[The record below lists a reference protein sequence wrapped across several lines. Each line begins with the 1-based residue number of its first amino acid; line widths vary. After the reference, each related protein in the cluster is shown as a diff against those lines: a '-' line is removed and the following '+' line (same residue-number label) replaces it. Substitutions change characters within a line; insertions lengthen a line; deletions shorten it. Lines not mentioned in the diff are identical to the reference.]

1 MELPVIA
8 VSGKSE
14 SLINLADDFPTPP
27 PTPPAVAAAAT
38 ATAAAAAAAAATD
51 NNSTIAPLVAVTTT
65 AGGFTRP
72 LPLPPSTSTAKPPS
86 LPPSSSQ
93 PSFRKSYPPLIEGNL
108 PLLHPLRLP
117 AVLLLD
123 SIAWDAGILVL
134 VLFNALCLT
143 FYRPTDASTSSLS
156 QAILFFE
163 IFCQLCFTNEMIV
176 KFLALGIVKYKKSY
190 FRDPWSVFDFLVLIA
205 GWLALYGT
213 FFSSSSSLPSAS
225 SPTSSLPPS
234 SSIHGPLTVFGV
246 LRVLR
251 PFRILNLLP
260 ELKRLTG
267 AVILALLP
275 LTTLMSLALLVFLTL
290 SLVGMQLFQGKFNQ
304 QCYKSIG
311 GYWEGSSSSGEGG
324 EGGGGGGGSVRLC
337 SMEGGRE
344 GGRACPAGGW
354 VCKDVKEG
362 GREGPNGGWTSFD
375 SVWMSLLTI
384 FQCMTQQGWSDVM
397 YWGRQSGGGWVVYV
411 FFILILILSFFLFQ
425 LIVVFVIVNYSK
437 SQRKG
442 GRERGNEGGR
452 EEGGMSLSQRGKVGR
467 EGGKEEGREKRVM
480 VVSRK
485 KSVVIPLVGEEE
497 EGEEG
502 REGGVLQE
510 QLKRVKSGDY
520 SELLISKLLAI
531 KAGAQLEALT
541 ALPPSLPPSSSIGK
555 GEGGREGGV
564 NVRVGEIALLLQRA
578 MRHLQLAP
586 QHSLSPSSFR
596 LKETGED
603 EEDDPL
609 LLRKNGGRTRKGGRK
624 GGEVDPSSVKYEESP
639 GTYICAAI
647 ARSRIFYYF
656 GHFITILS
664 TLLLSLAHY
673 GMSPSLSRFLTRM
686 NNFLVLIFC
695 LEVFVKARGWGWR
708 RYKEEEGGVGLDLFV
723 VVVSLLE
730 LFLGGTSSRSYA
742 LRCVR
747 LVRIFSL
754 GREWG
759 GFRKVL
765 GNVVYTASNSVPF
778 LLLLGT
784 FLSVFAIGGMTFLGG
799 KLVDSDGLAAL
810 PVPARRNFDSF
821 YWSVVSVFQIMTLD
835 GWNSEM
841 YKAMS
846 VSDSAIAAGFYVSA
860 VLLGKYG
867 LLNLLTAILVENYG
881 RLQEEEEEEE
891 EEGEGGREGG
901 LTLSTGP
908 GGVPSHCHWKQVVFY
923 LPPSHPHARNLKAG
937 ERVRIAGAYDRD
949 RLRVQ
954 VVGKEDG

>member
-1 MELPVIA
+1 
-8 VSGKSE
+8 
-14 SLINLADDFPTPP
+14 
-27 PTPPAVAAAAT
+27 
-38 ATAAAAAAAAATD
+38 
-51 NNSTIAPLVAVTTT
+51 
-65 AGGFTRP
+65 
-72 LPLPPSTSTAKPPS
+72 
-86 LPPSSSQ
+86 
-93 PSFRKSYPPLIEGNL
+93 
-108 PLLHPLRLP
+108 
-117 AVLLLD
+117 
-123 SIAWDAGILVL
+123 
-134 VLFNALCLT
+134 
-143 FYRPTDASTSSLS
+143 
-156 QAILFFE
+156 
-163 IFCQLCFTNEMIV
+163 
-176 KFLALGIVKYKKSY
+176 
-190 FRDPWSVFDFLVLIA
+190 
-205 GWLALYGT
+205 
-213 FFSSSSSLPSAS
+213 
-225 SPTSSLPPS
+225 
-234 SSIHGPLTVFGV
+234 
-246 LRVLR
+246 
-251 PFRILNLLP
+251 
-260 ELKRLTG
+260 
-267 AVILALLP
+267 
-275 LTTLMSLALLVFLTL
+275 
-290 SLVGMQLFQGKFNQ
+290 
-304 QCYKSIG
+304 
-311 GYWEGSSSSGEGG
+311 
-324 EGGGGGGGSVRLC
+324 
-337 SMEGGRE
+337 
-344 GGRACPAGGW
+344 
-354 VCKDVKEG
+354 
-362 GREGPNGGWTSFD
+362 
-375 SVWMSLLTI
+375 
-384 FQCMTQQGWSDVM
+384 MTQQGWSDVM

-452 EEGGMSLSQRGKVGR
+452 EGEGMSLSQRGKVGR

-647 ARSRIFYYF
+647 ARSRSFYYF

-901 LTLSTGP
+901 VLVRGGGKEGGEGGRERLPPMWVYVWRRLPFRKYFAKGSSSSSSSSSKKSLCNRLWPTSSTSSSSSTTTTTLLRIES
-908 GGVPSHCHWKQVVFY
+908 
-923 LPPSHPHARNLKAG
+923 LPPSLPPSSSVRDLNDSNSSSKHAPPSPSSSSSSLPPSLPPSGAGSAPSQLPLLKETDDENEDEDEDEEGREEGSGSQTTPSSKRKSGTALALCYRCLPPFLPRYLTFLDAAFLRIYSYRYFPSFMIWAVVSSCVVLALDCPGPTGLGPPLHWRVGIHTCEALFLGEYYIYLFIYLFIYLLIYLLIFNLFIYSCVCVFVCGVCVCLCVVWCLLWSA
-937 ERVRIAGAYDRD
+937 RD
-949 RLRVQ
+949 RTI
-954 VVGKEDG
+954 